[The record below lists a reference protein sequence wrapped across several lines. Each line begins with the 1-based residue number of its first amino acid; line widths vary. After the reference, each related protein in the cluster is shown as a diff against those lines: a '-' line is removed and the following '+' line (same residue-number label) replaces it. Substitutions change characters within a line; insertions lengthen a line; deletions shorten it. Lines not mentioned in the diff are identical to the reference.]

1 MERAFTSQQ
10 CVLMIS
16 AQRGFSSGKP
26 VFSAPQKLSKFL
38 FDLVPGRLGGPHTG
52 RQQHQMLYLHDHKGI
67 GHSVSRQCVSPGG
80 EGGEERVLRYSGF
93 QVIGMIEWGKKN
105 QNPKKSI
112 GLPTK
117 LQKIPGP
124 KVNPQR
130 IPCRILEP

>member
-16 AQRGFSSGKP
+16 AQRGFSPGNP

-38 FDLVPGRLGGPHTG
+38 IRSRAGETCRATHWTPTTPNALFARTKRNWTQCQPTVCQSRGRGRGG
-52 RQQHQMLYLHDHKGI
+52 
-67 GHSVSRQCVSPGG
+67 GG
-80 EGGEERVLRYSGF
+80 TPVLRISSDGDDRM
-93 QVIGMIEWGKKN
+93 GEKN

-117 LQKIPGP
+117 VQKIPGP